1 MENKNII
8 RGAISFIIG
17 IIASLP
23 LISAYPTT
31 FPAYDLYAVFVE
43 AVFGGFWLSV
53 MGLAIIMYILLGFIG
68 GLSQFTAMQYCVIFI
83 LAMSLGY
90 TSMLF
95 LLPIFTALIGWSI
108 YQIFRY
114 INSASAA

>member
-1 MENKNII
+1 MENKNIFKKCMI
-8 RGAISFIIG
+8 LLLGV
-17 IIASLP
+17 IATLP
-23 LISAYPTT
+23 LISAYPASM
-31 FPAYDLYAVFVE
+31 PAYDLYAVFVE

-95 LLPIFTALIGWSI
+95 LIPIFTALVGWSV